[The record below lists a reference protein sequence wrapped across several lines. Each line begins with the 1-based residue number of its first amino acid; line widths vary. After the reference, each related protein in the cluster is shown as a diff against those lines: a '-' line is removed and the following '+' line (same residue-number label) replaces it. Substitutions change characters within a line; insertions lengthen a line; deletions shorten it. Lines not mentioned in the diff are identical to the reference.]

1 MIDVFAW
8 IVLLILVASAI
19 AIFFIAGALPGHIA
33 KSRGH
38 PWATAVTV
46 AGWVTLICGF
56 ALWPLADLGL
66 CRHSRG
72 TQNGGA
78 EMIVA
83 LFNVYLVILFIL
95 VKMKI
100 VPFNLFWKVSP
111 LLVLLLLMFGLFI
124 PMGSPQGPA
133 LVVRNSVAVV
143 PNVAGEVTDVPV
155 EPNKPLRAGDVLFK
169 IDPVPYQAQV
179 DTIGAQ
185 VKFEEL
191 RLSQMTQLQLSDTGR
206 AFDVEQ
212 RQADVDKLKGQY
224 LGAKYNLEQT
234 VVRAPSDGYVT
245 NLGLIK
251 GARVASL
258 PLSPVMAFID
268 TSETVVGVEIA
279 QIYTHY
285 IEPGQEVEVTFKIFP
300 GQVYKGKVDTVLQ
313 ATSTGQVLASGTA
326 VTPRQVTAAPFV
338 VRVKLDDPKLAARL
352 PAGTA
357 GDAAIYTSHIKP
369 SHIIRKVIL
378 RQIAIVN
385 YVNPL

>member
-1 MIDVFAW
+1 
-8 IVLLILVASAI
+8 
-19 AIFFIAGALPGHIA
+19 
-33 KSRGH
+33 
-38 PWATAVTV
+38 
-46 AGWVTLICGF
+46 
-56 ALWPLADLGL
+56 
-66 CRHSRG
+66 
-72 TQNGGA
+72 
-78 EMIVA
+78 MIVA

-124 PMGSPQGPA
+124 PMGWGAPQGPA

-185 VKFEEL
+185 LKFEEL
-191 RLSQMTQLQLSDTGR
+191 RLSQMTQLQLSDAGR

-212 RQADVDKLKGQY
+212 RQADVDKLKGQF

-245 NLGLIK
+245 NLGLMK

-279 QIYTHY
+279 QIYTRY

-300 GQVYKGKVDTVLQ
+300 GQVYKGKVDAVLQ

-326 VTPRQVTAAPFV
+326 VTPRQVTAAPSV
-338 VRVKLDDPKLAARL
+338 VRLKLDDAKLAARL

-357 GDAAIYTSHIKP
+357 GDATIYTSHIKP

-385 YVNPL
+385 YVNPF